1 MKRSGPSGSQKR
13 KIKKARAKEAE
24 LLSGLL
30 LKYVNEK
37 KSSNENE
44 DSNIEVSSCH
54 EETQLAETERH
65 KEKDKAPE
73 VDLQSKKKLTTTI
86 DASQLGD
93 SSEDINCIKNLCL
106 IEREGETSP
115 RPEPKEGTSFDYEL
129 LDSNDAANWPM
140 PLPDHI
146 RLEIIKKGSET
157 FQHKDGPFISI
168 VRQGEHAKGPQRS
181 LTTSWFYSTVGDGK
195 KYLRKW
201 MIYSTSTN
209 MLYCFC
215 CRLFASMDDLSKPFI
230 SGYQKWW
237 KLNPNISL
245 YESSHQ
251 HVSNL
256 EKWKTLAV
264 GLKKNETIDKVNED
278 TINREAKKW
287 RNILHR
293 LLDITLFLAQQN
305 LAFRGHREDPS
316 SENRG
321 NFIELVKVMAKYD
334 PVLSEHWSKLQ
345 KAAGGSQRVPSYLSK
360 GIQNEFLSILSHH
373 VKQKIIDDIKKSK
386 YFGIMFDSTPDES
399 HTDQMSEIIRY
410 VHVEEGAVEVRESFL
425 GFFSMS
431 GKTAN
436 DMANDIL
443 KQLEKDGLDIQLCR
457 AQGYDNAASM
467 SGVHGGVQKIIRD
480 INPKALFSPCA
491 NHSLNLCGVH
501 SFACIPS
508 SVTCFGTLEKIY
520 SFFSASTHR
529 WEILM
534 QKVGK
539 TLKRLC
545 DTRRSAHHDSVKA
558 VRQNVEQLVHTL
570 EEMCDPSKENL
581 DTRSA
586 ASVLLPAICDFTFL
600 CYLEFWNMI
609 LEEVNLTQKYLQ
621 TPEIT
626 LDMGLI
632 KMKALQLFLVEERNT
647 LVTNAIQFGTH
658 KCTEMGIDIERRGRR
673 KVKKNLPGETSSDA
687 RLTLQEEVRRSM
699 FECLYR

>member
-1 MKRSGPSGSQKR
+1 M
-13 KIKKARAKEAE
+13 
-24 LLSGLL
+24 
-30 LKYVNEK
+30 
-37 KSSNENE
+37 
-44 DSNIEVSSCH
+44 
-54 EETQLAETERH
+54 
-65 KEKDKAPE
+65 
-73 VDLQSKKKLTTTI
+73 
-86 DASQLGD
+86 
-93 SSEDINCIKNLCL
+93 
-106 IEREGETSP
+106 
-115 RPEPKEGTSFDYEL
+115 
-129 LDSNDAANWPM
+129 
-140 PLPDHI
+140 
-146 RLEIIKKGSET
+146 
-157 FQHKDGPFISI
+157 
-168 VRQGEHAKGPQRS
+168 
-181 LTTSWFYSTVGDGK
+181 
-195 KYLRKW
+195 
-201 MIYSTSTN
+201 
-209 MLYCFC
+209 
-215 CRLFASMDDLSKPFI
+215 
-230 SGYQKWW
+230 
-237 KLNPNISL
+237 
-245 YESSHQ
+245 
-251 HVSNL
+251 
-256 EKWKTLAV
+256 
-264 GLKKNETIDKVNED
+264 
-278 TINREAKKW
+278 
-287 RNILHR
+287 
-293 LLDITLFLAQQN
+293 
-305 LAFRGHREDPS
+305 
-316 SENRG
+316 
-321 NFIELVKVMAKYD
+321 MAKYD

-386 YFGIMFDSTPDES
+386 YFGIMFDSPPDES

-436 DMANDIL
+436 DMGNDIL

-529 WEILM
+529 WEILL

-545 DTRRSAHHDSVKA
+545 DTRWSAHHDSVKA

-609 LEEVNLTQKYLQ
+609 LEEVNLIQKYLQ
-621 TPEIT
+621 TSEIS
-626 LDMGLI
+626 LDIGLI

-673 KVKKNLPGETSSDA
+673 KVKKNLPGETSSAA
-687 RLTLQEEVRRSM
+687 RLTLQEKVRRSM
-699 FECLYR
+699 FECLDRFSQELATRFTAMENISSTFHIVSSKFRIKGSVENELELAVEKLNLVYGDFEKEKIRNEVYRLRRHVSATNTSTEEAALWSAKKSLNSLLDGTLPNPYPTYV